1 MFHRS
6 QPKLPVPLA
15 GPTSGPAVIDSDA
28 QLAQGPTAKSP
39 DLNAGSQAM
48 PGPALGPTG
57 VVDDDQE
64 YREARELALSGSR
77 ARATMTSV
85 TYGGETGD
93 GVIWR
98 MGMRV
103 EPGAGD
109 AFEAEL
115 AVRSLA
121 YDKDFAP
128 WEVGNT
134 ATVVF
139 APDDPT
145 RVRFLP
151 PGMES
156 TVRWQV
162 PSVCP
167 KCGAPVDQS
176 TECMAAHPTCAF
188 CHEPLPCQ
196 PAL

>member
-1 MFHRS
+1 MFRKNQS
-6 QPKLPVPLA
+6 KQQAPLTGHTPDPGA
-15 GPTSGPAVIDSDA
+15 TGTDA
-28 QLAQGPTAKSP
+28 QRAPGAADPTEH
-39 DLNAGSQAM
+39 NADTEAT
-48 PGPALGPTG
+48 PGPASDPTS

-64 YREARELALSGSR
+64 YREAHALALSGSR

-85 TYGGETGD
+85 TYGGETDD

-103 EPGAGD
+103 EPGVGD
-109 AFEAEL
+109 AFDAEL

-139 APDDPT
+139 APDNPT

-156 TVRWQV
+156 AVRWQV
-162 PSVCP
+162 PAECP
-167 KCGAPVDQS
+167 KCGAPIDQS